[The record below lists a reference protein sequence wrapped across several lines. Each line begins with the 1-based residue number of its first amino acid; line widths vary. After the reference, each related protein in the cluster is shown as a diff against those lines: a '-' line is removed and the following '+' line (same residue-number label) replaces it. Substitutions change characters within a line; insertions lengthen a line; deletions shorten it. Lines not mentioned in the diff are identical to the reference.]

1 MGRVASFFKVFVRKH
16 SHLCSQ
22 WGLSLNWMLPLSKL
36 FIIHDCMVTGMEE
49 ILCLQRKMFA
59 HLTVRRCSSDCCSRL
74 NPAVFVLRR
83 SLSIFPL
90 HLSFVSLHFPFV
102 LCSPCYYPDKKKKNP
117 FAAPETLNWLF
128 SDTSCNWLLI
138 TVLHHVLIFKSA
150 VSAQR
155 KGPLQC
161 LAVIHSGCRETLPSC
176 VGARGPPPEAHTYR
190 LTDSSGR
197 RWLCVTATSREMF
210 TPHLAPVETI
220 WTARTVLT
228 FGPIW
233 CTTSQVT
240 REIFQNRWNIYSFHW
255 YEFLWCRAYD

>member
-1 MGRVASFFKVFVRKH
+1 MGRVALFFFKVFVRKH
-16 SHLCSQ
+16 SHLGSQ

-49 ILCLQRKMFA
+49 ILRVQRKTFA

-102 LCSPCYYPDKKKKNP
+102 LCSPCHYPAKKEKTP

-128 SDTSCNWLLI
+128 IDTSCNWLLI

-150 VSAQR
+150 VSAR
-155 KGPLQC
+155 RNGASSVPRC
-161 LAVIHSGCRETLPSC
+161 HSLRMEGNP
-176 VGARGPPPEAHTYR
+176 GK
-190 LTDSSGR
+190 
-197 RWLCVTATSREMF
+197 LCWCTQATSGGTRLQTDWHF
-210 TPHLAPVETI
+210 GLSVAPCDSQQSCDVHTSP
-220 WTARTVLT
+220 
-228 FGPIW
+228 GP
-233 CTTSQVT
+233 
-240 REIFQNRWNIYSFHW
+240 R
-255 YEFLWCRAYD
+255 